1 MKIGTDKGGP
11 DMSDY
16 IFRKASQSELDKCT
30 DLANLAFGFDF
41 RTLLPKVYGEK
52 PVMEAVNFVAD
63 NGEFKGFVSVLPER
77 LTVGNTVLKTGYVG
91 SVCVHPDSRGQGIM
105 IKLMDLANNDMRDNG
120 TDIAFL
126 NGNRQRYE
134 YYGFVPAGV
143 TYTFNIHGD
152 NWAHAL
158 KNISADGVTFEEI
171 HPGTDLEK
179 KAKALYHSKH
189 VHFERTEFAELC
201 RSYYR
206 TPYAVLDNGEFIG
219 YIVTNGDKNCWTEIC
234 VASTEHLDMA
244 IKAWMPTHQVW
255 GLQIFLPEWER
266 ELRRRL
272 ACYAAGM
279 GRGYSVQ
286 AQIFRFRRV
295 AEAYLRVKAQ
305 TCGLSDGRMAFDI
318 DGERFEITV
327 KDNEVA
333 VCDGGDDPLKLSAF
347 EANRLML
354 TPMEYEGMP
363 ETPQGWFPLGV
374 YVAPDSPD
382 AY

>member
-1 MKIGTDKGGP
+1 MA
-11 DMSDY
+11 DY
-16 IFRKASQSELDKCT
+16 VFRKAAQSERDKCT

-52 PVMEAVNFVAD
+52 PVMQADNYVAD

-77 LTVGNTVLKTGYVG
+77 LTVGDTVLKTGYVG
-91 SVCVHPDSRGQGIM
+91 SVCVHPDSRGQEIM
-105 IKLMDLANNDMRDNG
+105 IKLMDLANNNMRENS

-126 NGNRQRYE
+126 NGNRQRYQ

-143 TYTFNIHGD
+143 THTFNIHGD

-158 KNISADGVTFEEI
+158 KDVSADGVIFEEI
-171 HPGTDLEK
+171 HSGTELEK
-179 KAKALYHSKH
+179 KARALYHSKP

-201 RSYYR
+201 RSYYK
-206 TPYAVLDNGEFIG
+206 TPYAILSDGEFIG
-219 YIVTNGDKNCWTEIC
+219 YIVTNGDKNCWTEVC
-234 VASTEHLDMA
+234 VASAEHLNMA

-255 GLQIFLPEWER
+255 GLQVFLPEWER
-266 ELRRRL
+266 GLRRRL
-272 ACYAAGM
+272 ACYASGM
-279 GRGYSVQ
+279 NRSYSVQ

-295 AEAYLRVKAQ
+295 AEAYLKVKAQ
-305 TCGLSDGRMAFDI
+305 TCGLSDGYIAFDI

-327 KDNEVA
+327 KDGVVSA
-333 VCDGGDDPLKLSAF
+333 RDGGDDPIKLTAY

-354 TPMEYEGMP
+354 LPMEYEGMP
-363 ETPQGWFPLGV
+363 ESPQGWFPLGV

>member
-1 MKIGTDKGGP
+1 ME
-11 DMSDY
+11 DMADY
-16 IFRKASQSELDKCT
+16 IYRKAAQGELDKCT
-30 DLANLAFGFDF
+30 NLANLAFGFDF
-41 RTLLPKVYGEK
+41 HTLLPKVYGEN
-52 PVMEAVNFVAD
+52 PIMEAVNFVAD

-91 SVCVHPDSRGQGIM
+91 SVCVRPDARGQGIM
-105 IKLMDLANNDMRDNG
+105 IKLMDLANRDMRENG

-143 TYTFNIHGD
+143 TYIFNIHGD

-171 HPGTDLEK
+171 HSSTELEK
-179 KAKALYHSKH
+179 KAKALYHSKP
-189 VHFERTEFAELC
+189 VHFERAEFAELC

-219 YIVTNGDKNCWTEIC
+219 YIVTNGDKNCWTEVC
-234 VASTEHLDMA
+234 VVSTEYLDMA
-244 IKAWMPTHQVW
+244 IKAWMPAHQVW

-295 AEAYLRVKAQ
+295 VEAYLRVKNQ
-305 TCGLSDGRMAFDI
+305 TCGLSDGHMAFDI
-318 DGERFEITV
+318 DGERFAITV

-333 VCDGGDDPLKLSAF
+333 VCDGGDDPLKLSAY

-363 ETPQGWFPLGV
+363 ETPRGWFPLGV